1 MSHNTPVHKTANII
15 CNIKKLN
22 LLDIQQNLDRIQT
35 YAVGQGTGHLFAFTV
50 TLTHVIR
57 FSRTSRT
64 EIFWKIPEQMF
75 FFVQVQQQ
83 KLPPHLEYVS
93 TLPCESSITVSL

>member
-1 MSHNTPVHKTANII
+1 MQHKE
-15 CNIKKLN
+15 LN

-35 YAVGQGTGHLFAFTV
+35 YAVSQGTGHLFAFTV
-50 TLTHVIR
+50 TLTHVNR

-64 EIFWKIPEQMF
+64 EIFWKIPEQR

-83 KLPPHLEYVS
+83 ELPPHLEYV
-93 TLPCESSITVSL
+93 LSLIHI